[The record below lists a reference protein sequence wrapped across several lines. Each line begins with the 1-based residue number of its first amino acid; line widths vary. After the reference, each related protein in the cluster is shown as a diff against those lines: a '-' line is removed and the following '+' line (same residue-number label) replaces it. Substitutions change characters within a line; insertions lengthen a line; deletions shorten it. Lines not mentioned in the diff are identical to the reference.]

1 MASDVCDVISTREEG
16 RCRGLDIDDI
26 DEVYKSFDEET
37 GDDENNENIG
47 VEQNKIEALLTKIEE
62 QASTIAKLKAD
73 LACNTKEKDGEAVS
87 DDVSDGKMKKRKLN
101 ESVLDIADTSNS
113 QEKDIQIQ
121 MLTERIS

>member
-47 VEQNKIEALLTKIEE
+47 VEQNKIEALLKKIEE